1 MYSCV
6 LICNFYCLAEPPGP
20 PTNLRVVDSTKTSLT
35 LGWGKPV
42 YDGGAPI
49 IGYVVEMRP
58 KVEGADPEAGWKRCN
73 VAAQV
78 IHTEFT
84 ATSLDEK
91 QLYEFRVS
99 AQNQVGLGRPAEL
112 KEAVSPKEIL
122 GEFSHPLLGCLHTT
136 FICFRLILFH
146 VQNFAFYFF
155 VFQNLLRLSWMQ
167 A

>member
-1 MYSCV
+1 M
-6 LICNFYCLAEPPGP
+6 
-20 PTNLRVVDSTKTSLT
+20 
-35 LGWGKPV
+35 

-49 IGYVVEMRP
+49 IGYVVEIRP

-84 ATSLDEK
+84 ATSLDEN

-122 GEFSHPLLGCLHTT
+122 GEIFHPLYEYLHRV
-136 FICFRLILFH
+136 ICSGFILFH
-146 VQNFAFYFF
+146 VLNFAFYFF
-155 VFQNLLRLSWMQ
+155 NFFFQNLPRLSWMQ

>member
-1 MYSCV
+1 M
-6 LICNFYCLAEPPGP
+6 
-20 PTNLRVVDSTKTSLT
+20 VDSTKSSIT

-49 IGYVVEMRP
+49 IGYVVEIRP

-84 ATSLDEK
+84 ATSLDEN

-122 GEFSHPLLGCLHTT
+122 GNFSHLLHEYLHIN
-136 FICFRLILFH
+136 FICSVFPLFH
-146 VQNFAFYFF
+146 VLNFAFYFCEI
-155 VFQNLLRLSWMQ
+155 VFQNLLKLNWMQ

>member
-1 MYSCV
+1 M
-6 LICNFYCLAEPPGP
+6 
-20 PTNLRVVDSTKTSLT
+20 
-35 LGWGKPV
+35 

-49 IGYVVEMRP
+49 IGYVVEIRP

-122 GEFSHPLLGCLHTT
+122 GEFSHYLYEYLHRI
-136 FICFRLILFH
+136 FICFGFILFH
-146 VQNFAFYFF
+146 MKSLHFISLF
-155 VFQNLLRLSWMQ
+155 LSFRTS
-167 A
+167 

>member
-1 MYSCV
+1 M
-6 LICNFYCLAEPPGP
+6 
-20 PTNLRVVDSTKTSLT
+20 RVVDSTKSSIT

-49 IGYVVEMRP
+49 IGYVVEIRP

-122 GEFSHPLLGCLHTT
+122 GKFSHFCYEFLHAI
-136 FICFRLILFH
+136 FICSVFNLFH
-146 VQNFAFYFF
+146 VLNFEFYFCKF
-155 VFQNLLRLSWMQ
+155 IF
-167 A
+167 

>member
-1 MYSCV
+1 M
-6 LICNFYCLAEPPGP
+6 
-20 PTNLRVVDSTKTSLT
+20 
-35 LGWGKPV
+35 

-122 GEFSHPLLGCLHTT
+122 GGFSHLLLGCLHTT
-136 FICFRLILFH
+136 LYFLYAYFI
-146 VQNFAFYFF
+146 
-155 VFQNLLRLSWMQ
+155 
-167 A
+167 

>member
-1 MYSCV
+1 M
-6 LICNFYCLAEPPGP
+6 
-20 PTNLRVVDSTKTSLT
+20 
-35 LGWGKPV
+35 

-122 GEFSHPLLGCLHTT
+122 GEFSPPFLGCLQQ
-136 FICFRLILFH
+136 FICFWLILFH
-146 VQNFAFYFF
+146 VQNFAFYFS
-155 VFQNLLRLSWMQ
+155 VFQNPLRLSWMQ

>member
-1 MYSCV
+1 M
-6 LICNFYCLAEPPGP
+6 LLCNFYCLSEPPGP
-20 PTNLRVVDSTKTSLT
+20 PTNLRVVDSTKSSIT

-49 IGYVVEMRP
+49 IGYVVEIRP

-84 ATSLDEK
+84 ATSLDEN

-122 GEFSHPLLGCLHTT
+122 GEFSHPLYEYIHTI
-136 FICFRLILFH
+136 FICSGFILFH
-146 VQNFAFYFF
+146 VLNFAFNSFNF

>member
-1 MYSCV
+1 MHNCV
-6 LICNFYCLAEPPGP
+6 IICNLYFLSEPPGP
-20 PTNLRVVDSTKTSLT
+20 PTNLRVVDSTKSSIT

-49 IGYVVEMRP
+49 IGYVVEIRP

-84 ATSLDEK
+84 ATSLDEN

-122 GEFSHPLLGCLHTT
+122 GEFSHSL
-136 FICFRLILFH
+136 
-146 VQNFAFYFF
+146 YEY
-155 VFQNLLRLSWMQ
+155 
-167 A
+167 

>member
-1 MYSCV
+1 M
-6 LICNFYCLAEPPGP
+6 
-20 PTNLRVVDSTKTSLT
+20 
-35 LGWGKPV
+35 

-122 GEFSHPLLGCLHTT
+122 GEFSPPFLGCLQQ

-146 VQNFAFYFF
+146 VQNF
-155 VFQNLLRLSWMQ
+155 
-167 A
+167 

>member
-1 MYSCV
+1 M
-6 LICNFYCLAEPPGP
+6 
-20 PTNLRVVDSTKTSLT
+20 
-35 LGWGKPV
+35 

-49 IGYVVEMRP
+49 IGYVVEIRP

-122 GEFSHPLLGCLHTT
+122 GKFFHFTVSFSMQSLFALFLTYFMSQT
-136 FICFRLILFH
+136 LNFISVNLSFRT
-146 VQNFAFYFF
+146 
-155 VFQNLLRLSWMQ
+155 S
-167 A
+167 

>member
-1 MYSCV
+1 M
-6 LICNFYCLAEPPGP
+6 
-20 PTNLRVVDSTKTSLT
+20 
-35 LGWGKPV
+35 

-49 IGYVVEMRP
+49 IGYVVEIRP

-84 ATSLDEK
+84 ATSLDEN

-122 GEFSHPLLGCLHTT
+122 GDFSHLLYEYLHIN
-136 FICFRLILFH
+136 FIFSVFPLFH
-146 VQNFAFYFF
+146 VLNFAFYFSEI
-155 VFQNLLRLSWMQ
+155 VFQNLLKLNWMQ